1 MMVHLDRYILNARVL
16 PMLVVTFPLVLAAY
30 PWLPA
35 DAFAKDGL
43 WATSIKWAT
52 TGASSAFLATVLSF
66 VPRGFGTRLEER
78 LWQEWAGAPAT
89 AYLRYAHPELDDR
102 QTEKLHAKIAKLDP
116 SLHVPLRAEEEAN
129 PAAADQC
136 YESMVRMLR
145 ARTWGP
151 KNYPML
157 FDENLSYGFRR
168 NLLGIRPIGILA
180 CLIGMGSGMAAIWM
194 GHDAWLVAALSA
206 AVGAFILANTPGD
219 VKRQAERY
227 ARRLFMT
234 VDLLKP
240 VPKAKPAG
248 TATRK
253 KGVAPVPPTPA

>member
-43 WATSIKWAT
+43 WATAAKWAT

-66 VPRGFGTRLEER
+66 VPRAFGTRLEER
-78 LWQEWAGAPAT
+78 LWREWGGAPAT
-89 AYLRYAHPELDDR
+89 AYLRYAHPELDQR
-102 QTEKLHAKIAKLDP
+102 QTAALHAKIARLDP
-116 SLHVPLRAEEEAN
+116 SLHVPSKAEEEAD

-157 FDENLSYGFRR
+157 FDENVSYGFRR
-168 NLLGIRPIGILA
+168 NLLGIRPIGIVA
-180 CLIGMGSGMAAIWM
+180 CLIGMGSGGAAIWT
-194 GHDAWLVAALSA
+194 GHVAWPVIALSA
-206 AVGAFILANTPGD
+206 VVGVFILANTPGD
-219 VKRQAERY
+219 VRRQAERY

-240 VPKAKPAG
+240 APKAKAPVS
-248 TATRK
+248 ATRK
-253 KGVAPVPPTPA
+253 KGPAPVPQEPA

>member
-1 MMVHLDRYILNARVL
+1 MVHLDRYILNARVL
-16 PMLVVTFPLVLAAY
+16 PMLVVTLPLVLAAY

-35 DAFAKDGL
+35 EAFAKDGL
-43 WATSIKWAT
+43 WTTAAKWAT

-66 VPRGFGTRLEER
+66 VPRAFGTRLEER
-78 LWQEWAGAPAT
+78 LWREWGGAPAT
-89 AYLRYAHPELDDR
+89 AYLRYAHPELDER
-102 QTEKLHAKIAKLDP
+102 QTAALHAKIAKIDP
-116 SLHVPLRAEEEAN
+116 SLHVPSKAGEEDD

-168 NLLGIRPIGILA
+168 NLLGIRTIGILA
-180 CLIGMGSGMAAIWM
+180 CLIGMGSGAAAIWQ
-194 GHDAWLVAALSA
+194 GHTAWPVIAIAAV
-206 AVGAFILANTPGD
+206 VGAFVLANTPGD
-219 VKRQAERY
+219 VRRQAERY

-240 VPKAKPAG
+240 APKAKASG
-248 TATRK
+248 TATSK
-253 KGVAPVPPTPA
+253 KALQEPPAKPA